1 MSRAYLYPISAFV
14 EEEHASEYIESF
26 MDYLEP
32 DVEFLNRN
40 APSTKGILDL
50 MKYFRQIDY
59 LFLHWI
65 EDLPDKRGGMI
76 QTVFFIF
83 MVFILKLRKTRV
95 IWVMHNK
102 ESHYRTN
109 LFLKGVLTRLIT
121 RRSDYIITHSKEG
134 QRILEKRGIDTSIKG
149 RYFAHP
155 LVKKFLPES
164 SGKSFDILVWG
175 TIIPYKGVD
184 KFLEYLYN
192 NMIEDRFRILLAG
205 KVKPDDYGQR
215 IRTFCRDNI
224 ILEDRYIPIDEL
236 EQYMADSKVVLFTY
250 AEESVLSSGALM
262 ESIAYGMK
270 VVAPHTGAF
279 RDLYEE
285 GLIVT
290 YRGFEEIVVKLESCM
305 ESTVDISYRIDQFI
319 NENDWKQFSSK
330 LKNWIGI
337 NE

>member
-14 EEEHASEYIESF
+14 EQEHASKYIESF
-26 MDYLEP
+26 MDCLQP

-50 MKYFRQIDY
+50 MEYYNKIDY

-76 QTVFFIF
+76 QTFFFIF
-83 MVFILKLRKTRV
+83 VVFLLKLRKVRL

-134 QRILEKRGIDTSIKG
+134 QRILEKRGIDTIDKG

-155 LVKKFLPES
+155 LVKKSLPES
-164 SGKSFDILVWG
+164 SGKSYDILVWG
-175 TIIPYKGVD
+175 SIIPYKGVD
-184 KFLEYLYN
+184 KFLEYLYDN
-192 NMIEDRFRILLAG
+192 KIEDRFRILLAG
-205 KVKPDDYGQR
+205 KVKPDEYEQR
-215 IRTFCRDNI
+215 IRAFCRDNI
-224 ILEDRYIPIDEL
+224 TLDNRYIPIDEL

-262 ESIAYGMK
+262 DSISYGMN
-270 VVAPHTGAF
+270 VVAPHIGAF
-279 RDLYEE
+279 RDLHEE
-285 GLIVT
+285 GLIET
-290 YRGFEEIVVKLESCM
+290 YNGFEGIVGKLDSIM
-305 ESTVDISYRIDQFI
+305 ESTGNNSHRIEQFI

-330 LKNWIGI
+330 LKFWIGF